1 MNAQYDYD
9 DKTDWEPSKYRRM
22 YKDLNIDA
30 KKESEAL
37 RDEWTKE
44 SPTVRFW
51 EVDLLRG
58 VAILL
63 MVLYHLVFD
72 LNYFAVYD
80 IDVSSGF
87 WLAVARAAASLF
99 LLLVGLSLTLSH
111 SRARLLGQEDRFR
124 LRLLK
129 RSGWILSLAFGITI
143 VTYLFIGKGFI
154 VFGVLHL
161 IGLSL
166 LLAYPFLRLKRANI
180 IFGLLF
186 VLLGIY
192 LQNISAGFP
201 WLLWLGVA
209 PPDFYSVDYFPVFPW
224 FGVILVGMGLG
235 SQLYPGYRR
244 WIPVPDISA
253 SPLVRALAFLGRK
266 SLAVYLIH
274 QPVMIAI
281 IYFLV
286 SSNY

>member
-1 MNAQYDYD
+1 M
-9 DKTDWEPSKYRRM
+9 DKRM
-22 YKDLNIDA
+22 KNDG
-30 KKESEAL
+30 E
-37 RDEWTKE
+37 RVE

-51 EVDLLRG
+51 EVDFLRG

-129 RSGWILSLAFGITI
+129 RSGWILSLAIGITI

-192 LQNISAGFP
+192 LQNISVSFP

-244 WIPVPDISA
+244 RIPVPDISA